1 MLKPK
6 KSMEEFEKSFG
17 FRRCKGCSD
26 LPIYYLCIARDSKVI
41 FVSPTMIDI
50 QDWKDNDPRIHSV
63 PNCKYRDIRTT
74 LDILYQLIKADM
86 LKGDWRN
93 SI

>member
-6 KSMEEFEKSFG
+6 VDVEEFEKSFG
-17 FRRCKGCSD
+17 FRKCTGCSG

-50 QDWKDNDPRIHSV
+50 QKWEHSDPRIHIV
-63 PNCKYRDIRTT
+63 PNCKYRDHRTSI
-74 LDILYQLIKADM
+74 DILYQLIKADM
-86 LKGDWRN
+86 LKGDWEE
-93 SI
+93 

>member
-17 FRRCKGCSD
+17 FRKCKGCKELD
-26 LPIYYLCIARDSKVI
+26 LYYLCIARDSKVI
-41 FVSPTMIDI
+41 FVSPTIINI
-50 QDWKDNDPRIHSV
+50 QEWERDDPRIHAR

>member
-6 KSMEEFEKSFG
+6 VDIKEFEKFG

-26 LPIYYLCIARDSKVI
+26 LPIYYLCIARGSKVI

-50 QDWKDNDPRIHSV
+50 QDWKSDDKRIHKKA
-63 PNCKYRDIRTT
+63 NCKYRDHRTAI
-74 LDILYQLIKADM
+74 DIVYQLIKADM
-86 LKGDWRN
+86 LKGDWE
-93 SI
+93 

>member
-6 KSMEEFEKSFG
+6 VDIKEFEKFG

-41 FVSPTMIDI
+41 FASPTMIDI
-50 QDWKDNDPRIHSV
+50 QKWERDDPRVHAAA
-63 PNCKYRDIRTT
+63 NCNFRDKRTST
-74 LDILYQLIKADM
+74 DILYQLIKADM
-86 LKGDWRN
+86 LKGGWEE
-93 SI
+93 

>member
-6 KSMEEFEKSFG
+6 VDVREFERFG
-17 FRRCKGCSD
+17 FKPCKGIAKEDQC
-26 LPIYYLCIARDSKVI
+26 YYLCVARGVKML
-41 FVSPTMIDI
+41 FVSPAVFDI
-50 QDWKDNDPRIHSV
+50 QDWERDDPRIHDR

-86 LKGDWRN
+86 LKGDWEG
-93 SI
+93 

>member
-17 FRRCKGCSD
+17 FKRCKGCSD

-50 QDWKDNDPRIHSV
+50 QDWERDDPRVHAAA
-63 PNCKYRDIRTT
+63 NCNFRDKRTST
-74 LDILYQLIKADM
+74 DILYQLIKADM
-86 LKGDWRN
+86 LKGNWEE
-93 SI
+93 

>member
-6 KSMEEFEKSFG
+6 VNVKEFEKFG
-17 FRRCKGCSD
+17 FKKCKGCKELD
-26 LPIYYLCIARDSKVI
+26 LYYLCVARDSKVI

-50 QDWKDNDPRIHSV
+50 QSWERDNPRIHDR
-63 PNCKYRDIRTT
+63 PNCKYRDMKTT

-86 LKGDWRN
+86 LKGDWEE
-93 SI
+93 

>member
-17 FRRCKGCSD
+17 FRKCKGCSG
-26 LPIYYLCIARDSKVI
+26 LPIYYLCIARDSKAI
-41 FVSPTMIDI
+41 FVSPTMLDI
-50 QDWKDNDPRIHSV
+50 QDWERDDPRVHAAV
-63 PNCKYRDIRTT
+63 NCKYRDIRTT

-86 LKGDWRN
+86 LKGDWEE
-93 SI
+93 

>member
-6 KSMEEFEKSFG
+6 VDVREFERFG
-17 FRRCKGCSD
+17 FKPCKGIAKEDQC
-26 LPIYYLCIARDSKVI
+26 YYLCVARGVKML
-41 FVSPTMIDI
+41 FVSPAVFDI
-50 QDWKDNDPRIHSV
+50 QDWERDDPRIHDR

-86 LKGDWRN
+86 LKGDWEE
-93 SI
+93 

>member
-6 KSMEEFEKSFG
+6 KSMEEFEKFG

-50 QDWKDNDPRIHSV
+50 QDWKSDDKRIHKKA
-63 PNCKYRDIRTT
+63 NCRYRDHRTST
-74 LDILYQLIKADM
+74 DILYQLIKADM
-86 LKGDWRN
+86 LKGAWEG
-93 SI
+93 

>member
-6 KSMEEFEKSFG
+6 VNVEEFKKFG
-17 FRRCKGCSD
+17 FKKCKGCSD

-41 FVSPTMIDI
+41 FASPTMIDI
-50 QDWKDNDPRIHSV
+50 QKWERDDPRIHDR

-86 LKGDWRN
+86 LKGDWEEQE
-93 SI
+93 

>member
-17 FRRCKGCSD
+17 FRKCTGCSG

-50 QDWKDNDPRIHSV
+50 QKWEHSDPRIHIV
-63 PNCKYRDIRTT
+63 PNCKYRDHRTSI
-74 LDILYQLIKADM
+74 DILYQLIKADM
-86 LKGDWRN
+86 LKGDWEE
-93 SI
+93 

>member
-17 FRRCKGCSD
+17 FRKCTGCSG

-50 QDWKDNDPRIHSV
+50 QKWEHDDPRIYDR
-63 PNCKYRDIRTT
+63 PNCSYRSKYTSM
-74 LDILYQLIKADM
+74 DILYQLIKADM
-86 LKGDWRN
+86 LKGDWEE
-93 SI
+93 

>member
-6 KSMEEFEKSFG
+6 VNVEEFKKFG
-17 FRRCKGCSD
+17 FKKCKGCSG

-41 FVSPTMIDI
+41 FVSPTMIYI
-50 QDWKDNDPRIHSV
+50 QKWERDDPRIHDR

>member
-6 KSMEEFEKSFG
+6 VNVEEFKKFG
-17 FRRCKGCSD
+17 FKKCKSCSL

-41 FVSPTMIDI
+41 FVSPTMINI
-50 QDWKDNDPRIHSV
+50 QKWERDDPRIHDR
-63 PNCKYRDIRTT
+63 PNCKYRDTRTT

>member
-6 KSMEEFEKSFG
+6 KSMEEFEKFG

-41 FVSPTMIDI
+41 FVSPTMLDI
-50 QDWKDNDPRIHSV
+50 QDWERDDPRVHAV
-63 PNCKYRDIRTT
+63 ANCSYRSKYTSI
-74 LDILYQLIKADM
+74 DILYQLINADM
-86 LKGDWRN
+86 LKGDWEG
-93 SI
+93 

>member
-17 FRRCKGCSD
+17 FRKCKGCKELD
-26 LPIYYLCIARDSKVI
+26 LYYLCIARDSKVI

-50 QDWKDNDPRIHSV
+50 QKWEHDDPRIHSV
-63 PNCKYRDIRTT
+63 PNCNYRDNRISI
-74 LDILYQLIKADM
+74 DILYLLIKADM
-86 LKGDWRN
+86 LKGDWEE
-93 SI
+93 